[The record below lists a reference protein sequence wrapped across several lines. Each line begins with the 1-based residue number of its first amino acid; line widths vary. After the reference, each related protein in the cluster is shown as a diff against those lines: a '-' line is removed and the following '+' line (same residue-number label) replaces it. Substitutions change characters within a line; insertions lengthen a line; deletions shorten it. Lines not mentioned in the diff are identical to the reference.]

1 MSCQIKMNTMNLMLG
16 VSGSGKST
24 LLKAFTS
31 KTGTLPSNFHG
42 QLFLPKRHFENLET
56 SKLKRIYLAYVSQKD
71 AFHESKWFL
80 VSKLALSK
88 FETQQDHLTTIV
100 SFFPEVFTIREQ
112 LEMVFELK
120 YANNDTRDRV
130 LDSVMLDDGDR
141 KNVDK
146 NAIKRKLVDSLI
158 DEMNLRES
166 ANTKIR
172 FCSGGEKKRLSIALE
187 LIALPDILLLDE
199 PTTGLDSFT
208 SMQVIGLLERFIQS
222 RNMTVLAVL
231 HQPSFA
237 LFNKFG
243 NVIVQD
249 KNGRNI
255 FNGPPHKLVPYLANF
270 ELACPANYNPADFV
284 LDVANG
290 DFDDLQIREKLVDY
304 QRERHELIFQKEVSK
319 FYSKKREIN
328 QTDETKLD
336 VNEAFV
342 PLPKVV
348 LRNCSFYWTHLWV
361 LTKEAYK
368 MQLTDT
374 VLLYL
379 KAVFYSMNLAAF
391 HVGFGM
397 TSGKYD
403 GCPNQNLTREFEPSR
418 LAEVLK
424 FNKENSDAVM
434 ATSGNLYLTVYTAC
448 YSVAALPAI
457 MIPNELKIFIKQ
469 LNNQWYSFGSYY
481 MSRVLADVPII
492 TGFLL
497 AYGTLNILL
506 TGVSVTFERYIY
518 LMNTYVILGIFIHST
533 AFLIGAIFID
543 SANASI
549 YIITVGS
556 IPLAM
561 ISERTKLATE
571 TSNLI
576 INALMQVS
584 FVKYSFRAM
593 AVALYGNRC
602 DYSHQATFINYTT
615 DMKDWLNER
624 LRVKTAEDDVNF
636 QGSGA
641 TEGFTNNLVRLINGE
656 YFNKKNKEN
665 PYELR
670 SMILNKVEFDDF
682 HLVDQWLA
690 LIYLLVVARILSVLL
705 ASFLIRRRIF

>member
-1 MSCQIKMNTMNLMLG
+1 
-16 VSGSGKST
+16 
-24 LLKAFTS
+24 
-31 KTGTLPSNFHG
+31 
-42 QLFLPKRHFENLET
+42 
-56 SKLKRIYLAYVSQKD
+56 
-71 AFHESKWFL
+71 
-80 VSKLALSK
+80 
-88 FETQQDHLTTIV
+88 
-100 SFFPEVFTIREQ
+100 
-112 LEMVFELK
+112 MVFELK
-120 YANNDTRDRV
+120 YANNDIRDRV
-130 LDSVMLDDGDR
+130 LDSAMLGPADR

-158 DEMNLRES
+158 DEMDLQES
-166 ANTKIR
+166 ANTKIK
-172 FCSGGEKKRLSIALE
+172 FCSGGEKKRLSIAVE

-208 SMQVIGLLERFIQS
+208 SMQVIGLLDRLIQS

-290 DFDDLQIREKLVDY
+290 DFDDMQIREKLVDF
-304 QRERHELIFQKEVSK
+304 QRERHDFILQKEMSK
-319 FYSKKREIN
+319 FHRKNGEIN
-328 QTDETKLD
+328 QIKTDETKLD
-336 VNEAFV
+336 VNEAFF
-342 PLPKVV
+342 PLPKAV
-348 LRNCSFYWTHLWV
+348 LRNCSFYGQHLWV
-361 LTKEAYK
+361 LTKESYK
-368 MQLTDT
+368 IQMTDT
-374 VLLYL
+374 VLFYL
-379 KAVFYSMNLAAF
+379 KAAVYSMNLAAF

-397 TSGKYD
+397 TNGKYD
-403 GCPNQNLTREFEPSR
+403 GCPNPNLTREFGPSQ
-418 LAEVLK
+418 LGEVLK
-424 FNKENSDAVM
+424 FNKVNSEATM
-434 ATSGNLYLTVYTAC
+434 STSGNVYFTIYIAC
-448 YSVAALPAI
+448 YSVAALPVI

-481 MSRVLADVPII
+481 LSRVLADVPII
-492 TGFLL
+492 TSFIV

-506 TGVSVTFERYIY
+506 TGIIVTSEQYIY
-518 LMNTYVILGIFIHST
+518 LMITYVILGIFIHSA
-533 AFLIGAIFID
+533 AFLIGGIFID

-549 YIITVGS
+549 YIISVGS

-624 LRVKTAEDDVNF
+624 LRVKTAEDEADF
-636 QGSGA
+636 RGSGA

-670 SMILNKVEFDDF
+670 SMILNKLEFGDF

-690 LIYLLVVARILSVLL
+690 LIYLIVVLRILSVIL
-705 ASFLIRRRIF
+705 ANFLIRRRTF